1 MGVERR
7 RCWARYYAKCMHL
20 LHGHLI
26 FKKVNGEGASAE
38 LKVGGIL
45 QR

>member
-7 RCWARYYAKCMHL
+7 RCWVRYYVKCMYL
-20 LHGHLI
+20 LYGYFI
-26 FKKVNGEGASAE
+26 FKKVNGEGVSVE

-45 QR
+45 